1 MISSSSRLSSL
12 HFSPPSARALLATLL
27 FTLYYASQEHNSYAR
42 ASALMI
48 FAPPQ
53 KYSIPPVT
61 NGELIKQLKGLSR
74 KANELRAHWFDS
86 NSADGGVTEGE
97 NMRGGQTPPP
107 AQQPMTSLTP
117 GRLDREGLKTGRVH
131 SHKPHH
137 RALLASPQ
145 QLIHRRPSPSEIQ
158 LGIFEGGNGQQQ
170 SRPNHP
176 AALPAQDYSIEGD
189 EPASSLEAEK
199 VGHRHRSS
207 VVRDCLFHRSGCVNS
222 GRLDRARTLAY
233 LDKMQALLYG
243 DGVGSGNAV

>member
-1 MISSSSRLSSL
+1 MISSSSGLSSL
-12 HFSPPSARALLATLL
+12 HFSPPSARALFVTLL

-86 NSADGGVTEGE
+86 SNADGVTEGE
-97 NMRGGQTPPP
+97 NMRSDTQTPPP

-117 GRLDREGLKTGRVH
+117 GRLDREGLKTGRVL

-137 RALLASPQ
+137 RAFLASPQ

-158 LGIFEGGNGQQQ
+158 LGIFESGNGHQ
-170 SRPNHP
+170 SHSNHQV
-176 AALPAQDYSIEGD
+176 ALPTQDYSIEGD
-189 EPASSLEAEK
+189 EPASSSEVEK

-243 DGVGSGNAV
+243 SGTGGGNAV